1 MKLLGAGSG
10 RSRMEAK
17 RDFSDGTVVIKATCE
32 EAALISEGLYAVLD
46 ADVRLSGKDAIDEC
60 DREDMRREASKL
72 DGMRAAIDEALR
84 DKGLEL
90 A

>member
-1 MKLLGAGSG
+1 
-10 RSRMEAK
+10 MEAK

-46 ADVRLSGKDAIDEC
+46 ADVRLSGKGAIDEC

>member
-1 MKLLGAGSG
+1 
-10 RSRMEAK
+10 MEAK
-17 RDFSDGTVVIKATCE
+17 RDLSDGTVVIRATCE

-46 ADVRLSGKDAIDEC
+46 ADVRLSKKDAIDER

-72 DGMRAAIDEALR
+72 DDMRDVIDEALR
-84 DKGLEL
+84 DRGLHL

>member
-1 MKLLGAGSG
+1 
-10 RSRMEAK
+10 MEAK

-46 ADVRLSGKDAIDEC
+46 ADVRLSEKDAIDEC